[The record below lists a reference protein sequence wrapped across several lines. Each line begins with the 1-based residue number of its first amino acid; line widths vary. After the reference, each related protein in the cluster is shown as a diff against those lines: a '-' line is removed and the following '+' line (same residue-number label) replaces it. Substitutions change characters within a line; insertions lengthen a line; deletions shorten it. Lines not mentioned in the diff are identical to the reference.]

1 MLATKERQFNSLIK
15 NYQKSGPVKLGIHTS
30 HFWRTNPKRLL
41 FFLSRYKFVAR
52 MLAGCDD
59 VLEIGCGDGFGAEI
73 VLQEVKRVHCVDF
86 DPLFIEHASK
96 ENHSKRVTFAVA
108 DLTKKPVFPRK
119 DAVYAVDVLEHIK
132 KSAEGRFL
140 RNIVRSLKGNG
151 ICIMGTPTLES
162 QKYASIW
169 SKEGHVNC
177 KSGEDLRKSMMRYFE
192 RVFLFSMNDEVV
204 HTGFYPMAH
213 YLFALCTNPRRV
225 SQVIHDRSNDAR
237 QQEQH

>member
-1 MLATKERQFNSLIK
+1 MPSTKERQFNSLIE
-15 NYQKSGPVKLGIHTS
+15 NYDKFGPVKLGIHTT

-41 FFLSRYKFVAR
+41 FFLARYKFVAR
-52 MLAGCDD
+52 MLAGCQD
-59 VLEIGCGDGFGAEI
+59 VLEIGCGDGFAAEI

-86 DPLFIEHASK
+86 DPLFIEHASH
-96 ENHSKRVTFAVA
+96 EQHNSRVTFSVA
-108 DLTKKPVFPRK
+108 DLTKRPVSPAR

-140 RNIVRSLKGNG
+140 GNIVRSLKSNG

-177 KSGEDLRKSMMRYFE
+177 KSGEDLRKSMLRYFD

-204 HTGFYPMAH
+204 HTGYYPMAH
-213 YLFALCTNPRRV
+213 YLFAVGVYPRLKGRKA
-225 SQVIHDRSNDAR
+225 DGA
-237 QQEQH
+237 